1 MADIN
6 LDALLSSLDRVT
18 ASFNSIGQEQSR
30 YAELLSRSTREDLE
44 KIRGMTKDSET
55 ILRQAIDN
63 ELQTRNKLV
72 SELTALYNKQTELER
87 EYQSTVQALND
98 AETEYQR
105 QYYEEKRQQL
115 EQEKQLNEDTIA
127 QKQLAYNGEQEELRR
142 RQEVAER
149 KKVLDEEELENQK
162 KHTEELEKARQERIK
177 VISKISDVLTDFA
190 DRSLKQITGRFE
202 NAVDSITSA
211 YQEHAGKL
219 SAQLNAT
226 VSDISSL
233 QNNIAETLRDTSLSK
248 AISNVQVLNE
258 AASLASAG
266 YTDETTLQQNA
277 TDIAIG
283 RQLAPN
289 LDFNNATVKNLINVF
304 GSDFTTKF
312 SAISAAVQETAGS
325 TAGLAESM
333 STLMTDLEP
342 VYTNAELQAAALQGG
357 ADVSATIS
365 SALEQGIITESQA
378 DEYRSMLVELMD
390 PSKALSSSNV
400 AVRVAATQYQWDG
413 NPANALNALLSATRS
428 MYGNVD
434 QSNTYEGYLTRSL
447 YASAM
452 GLNNT
457 MDATYNQ
464 QGLTGV
470 QMLSTGNLD
479 ATYQE
484 QLNKLES
491 GDYTTRE
498 TELQNQ
504 FVNSQF
510 AQTISEF
517 SKSFPILYRTTSA
530 MIIDAING
538 LPSKLNGLFKTR
550 LNNSSSGIDIDTSF
564 DGGDITGAG
573 GNGKKGLSSTLSG
586 ILFSPNSAR
595 GIGKAGST
603 LSKVTG
609 ANLSGMAGAGVV
621 IGGISSLINT
631 ADYAIN
637 NEGSALER
645 MTYGGDQLQSTL
657 NYASIGAT
665 AGFALGSILPGV
677 GNALGTAVG
686 AVVGGIGGFIA
697 ATAAQT
703 EATEKQIAAQEAL
716 TKATEDTLGYQV
728 EALSAAEA
736 KAAIARGGGTIA
748 LNSGTYEIDSDY
760 YDSLP
765 KYASGL
771 DYVPYDNYLVRLH
784 KGEAVV
790 TANAAQT
797 LRRSDPN
804 FWNTP
809 IVHND
814 DVVYELKDQTEKIVK
829 AVKGED
835 KYESMQY
842 QGPQTYV
849 IQNTN

>member
-530 MIIDAING
+530 MIIGAING